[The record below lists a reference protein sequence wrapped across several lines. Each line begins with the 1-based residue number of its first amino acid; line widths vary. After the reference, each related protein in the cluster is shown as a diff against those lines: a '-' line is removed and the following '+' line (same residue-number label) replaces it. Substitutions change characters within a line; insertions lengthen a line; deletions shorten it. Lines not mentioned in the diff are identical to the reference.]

1 MLDILHALKE
11 SHLFHASRMQLDV
24 VPKHK
29 TLALNGFIRL
39 RNYEPIP
46 PEKQDERFLGEES
59 RQIKA
64 ALKKSL
70 PKDLVIEVKLEPNV
84 QQFKGGAYLFTI
96 TRTFSDR
103 HAMDLQLAEMID
115 DGSIDEH
122 IFHVN
127 SKWASEI
134 SGGHMH

>member
-11 SHLFHASRMQLDV
+11 SNLFHASRLQLDV

-29 TLALNGFIRL
+29 TFALNGYIRL
-39 RNYEPIP
+39 RHYEPIP
-46 PEKQDERFLGEES
+46 LDKEAERFLGEES
-59 RQIKA
+59 RQIKS
-64 ALKKSL
+64 ALKNVL
-70 PKDLVIEVKLEPNV
+70 PNDLVIEVKLEPNV
-84 QQFKGGAYLFTI
+84 QQFKGGAYLFSI
-96 TRTFSDR
+96 TRTFKDR

-115 DGSIDEH
+115 DGTIDEH

-134 SGGHMH
+134 SGGHVH

>member
-11 SHLFHASRMQLDV
+11 SHLFHASRLQLDV

-29 TLALNGFIRL
+29 TFALNGFIRL
-39 RNYEPIP
+39 RNYAPI
-46 PEKQDERFLGEES
+46 ENEDERFLGEES
-59 RQIKA
+59 RQIKS
-64 ALKKSL
+64 ALKNVL
-70 PKDLVIEVKLEPNV
+70 PNDLVIEVKLEPNV

-96 TRTFSDR
+96 TRTFKDR

-115 DGSIDEH
+115 DGTIDEH

-134 SGGHMH
+134 SGGHTH